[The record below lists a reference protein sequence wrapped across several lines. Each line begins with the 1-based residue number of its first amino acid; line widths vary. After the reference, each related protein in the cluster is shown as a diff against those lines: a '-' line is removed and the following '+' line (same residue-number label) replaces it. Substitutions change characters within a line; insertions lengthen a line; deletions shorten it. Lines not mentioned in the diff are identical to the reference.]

1 MPNPF
6 PLTLLG
12 MMAMLGPQAI
22 NFGIS
27 VGGGEAYL
35 LPNIGAR
42 GTFHMHWLMM
52 VSVVFESAL
61 VYECIK
67 YSMNTGR
74 SFFAAT
80 VDLSPK
86 GFWPW
91 YWSIITLLVA
101 GWPAWM
107 AGAAIA
113 AQRFTGIS
121 TQTLLPGSTL
131 PPQYIW
137 AVIALLLV
145 LVVFYLSD
153 RTYDFLQRFFL
164 FIMFA
169 NIILV
174 VLIVAIAAKPR
185 DYWDVLMGML
195 GITFLTQGGYPKQ
208 LPLTDAL
215 ALFGQPGG
223 SIMYVSFWVI
233 GAGFAMGKFAGQ
245 VTGPLRPPENV
256 SAEELRWDTSD
267 AGERRKMKQWV
278 KLGGYSLF
286 LWWAFIGG
294 IIMVYLYSVA
304 GYAYLHPE
312 FLRTGK
318 VPTGA
323 DVAVQ
328 MATVAGGVLGG
339 MAGWLMLLFIMVTLY
354 DAQFPLYDTFI
365 GRTTTDAIAATRLRQ
380 GRVNDFFHNLLP
392 VGLREPAV
400 PLLVLRG
407 RDGDRPGR
415 VLDGAADLAV
425 HHLAGR
431 LGLLPDQPGDRVHPD
446 HADQQPA
453 APSGVPR
460 RQGQHGPAPSRDGGP
475 VGGRC
480 HLAVRRRP
488 GGDHPPL
495 AGGRLG
501 KIGGGRRGPLR
512 AFLKHLLRP
521 RSPIRQ
527 SESSAS

>member
-1 MPNPF
+1 MADAIVAEAGTARDVRPIRKVPDPF
-6 PLTLLG
+6 PLTMAG

-42 GTFHMHWLMM
+42 GTFHMHWLM
-52 VSVVFESAL
+52 VISVVLEAAL

-80 VDLSPK
+80 GDLGPK

-91 YWSIITLLVA
+91 YWAVITILVA

-107 AGAAIA
+107 GGAVIA

-121 TQTLLPGSTL
+121 TQSLFPGSKL
-131 PPQYIW
+131 PPQYLW
-137 AVIALLLV
+137 AVIALALV

-153 RTYDFLQRFFL
+153 RTYKFLERFFL
-164 FIMFA
+164 FIMWG
-169 NIILV
+169 NIVLVLV
-174 VLIVAIAAKPR
+174 VVAIAAKPHH
-185 DYWDVLMGML
+185 YWDVLMGML
-195 GITFLTQGGYPKQ
+195 GITFLTQGGYPAQ

-256 SAEELRWDTSD
+256 TVEELRWDTSD
-267 AGERRKMKQWV
+267 AGERRKMHQWV

-286 LWWAFIGG
+286 LWWGFIGG

-312 FLRTGK
+312 FLKTGK
-318 VPTGA
+318 VPAGA
-323 DVAVQ
+323 EVAVQ
-328 MATVAGGVLGG
+328 MATVAGGVLGP

-354 DAQFPLYDTFI
+354 DAQFPIYDTFI
-365 GRTTTDAIAATRLRQ
+365 GRTTCDAIATTRMQQ
-380 GRVNDFFHNLLP
+380 GRVNNFFHHLLP
-392 VGLREPAV
+392 VGLRNRPYRFWYFVVVTVAV
-400 PLLVLRG
+400 
-407 RDGDRPGR
+407 
-415 VLDGAADLAV
+415 
-425 HHLAGR
+425 LAGFWMVLQTSPFIIWLAGSVAYLINQGIGCIQIMKINNR
-431 LGLLPDQPGDRVHPD
+431 QLHPEFHIGKINIWLLP
-446 HADQQPA
+446 
-453 APSGVPR
+453 
-460 RQGQHGPAPSRDGGP
+460 
-475 VGGRC
+475 
-480 HLAVRRRP
+480 LATITRWASVAIW
-488 GGDHPPL
+488 L
-495 AGGRLG
+495 YAGGLAEIIRRWQA
-501 KIGGGRRGPLR
+501 GG
-512 AFLKHLLRP
+512 
-521 RSPIRQ
+521 
-527 SESSAS
+527 

>member
-1 MPNPF
+1 MADATAVAARDARPMHRVPDPF
-6 PLTLLG
+6 PLTMAG

-42 GTFHMHWLMM
+42 GTFHMHWLMV
-52 VSVVFESAL
+52 VSVVLEAAL

-80 VDLSPK
+80 VDLGPK

-91 YWSIITLLVA
+91 YWSIVTILVA

-113 AQRFTGIS
+113 AHRFTGIS
-121 TQTLLPGSTL
+121 TQSVLPGSTF
-131 PPQYIW
+131 PPQYLW
-137 AVIALLLV
+137 AVIALVLV

-164 FIMFA
+164 FIMWA

-174 VLIVAIAAKPR
+174 VAVTAIAAKPQH
-185 DYWDVLMGML
+185 YWAVLKGML
-195 GITFLTQGGYPKQ
+195 GVTFLTEGGYPEQ

-245 VTGPLRPPENV
+245 VTGPLRPPQTIT
-256 SAEELRWDTSD
+256 AEEIRWDTSD
-267 AGERRKMKQWV
+267 AGERRKMIQWV

-286 LWWAFIGG
+286 LWWGFIGG

-304 GYAYLHPE
+304 GYAYLHDQ

-318 VPTGA
+318 VPAGA

-328 MATVAGGVLGG
+328 MATVAGGVLGP

-365 GRTTTDAIAATRLRQ
+365 GRTTTDAIAATRMR
-380 GRVNDFFHNLLP
+380 GGAVNNFFHNLLP
-392 VGLREPAV
+392 RSLRNRPYRFWYFVVITVAV
-400 PLLVLRG
+400 
-407 RDGDRPGR
+407 
-415 VLDGAADLAV
+415 
-425 HHLAGR
+425 LAGFWMVLQTSPFIIWLAGSVAYLINQGIGCIQIMLINNRR
-431 LGLLPDQPGDRVHPD
+431 LHPDFHIGKVNFWLLPLATLTRWS
-446 HADQQPA
+446 A
-453 APSGVPR
+453 
-460 RQGQHGPAPSRDGGP
+460 
-475 VGGRC
+475 VGIW
-480 HLAVRRRP
+480 LY
-488 GGDHPPL
+488 
-495 AGGRLG
+495 AGGLAE
-501 KIGGGRRGPLR
+501 IIRRWQTG
-512 AFLKHLLRP
+512 
-521 RSPIRQ
+521 
-527 SESSAS
+527 

>member
-1 MPNPF
+1 MAEAITSPGPAAALDARPIHKVPNPF
-6 PLTLLG
+6 PLTLVG

-35 LPNIGAR
+35 LPNIAAR

-52 VSVVFESAL
+52 VSVVLEAAL

-80 VDLSPK
+80 VDLKPR

-121 TQTLLPGSTL
+121 TQTVLPGSTL

-174 VLIVAIAAKPR
+174 VLITAIAAKPR

-256 SAEELRWDTSD
+256 TAEELRWDTSD

-304 GYAYLHPE
+304 GYAYLHGE
-312 FLRTGK
+312 FLKTGK

-323 DVAVQ
+323 EVPVQ

-380 GRVNDFFHNLLP
+380 GRLNNFFHNLLP
-392 VGLREPAV
+392 VGLR
-400 PLLVLRG
+400 
-407 RDGDRPGR
+407 DRPYRFWYFVVVTVSVLAGFWMVLQTSPFIIWLAGSVAYLINQGIGCIQIMLINNRRLHPEFHVGR
-415 VLDGAADLAV
+415 VNV
-425 HHLAGR
+425 I
-431 LGLLPDQPGDRVHPD
+431 LLPLATLTRW
-446 HADQQPA
+446 A
-453 APSGVPR
+453 AV
-460 RQGQHGPAPSRDGGP
+460 AIW
-475 VGGRC
+475 
-480 HLAVRRRP
+480 LY
-488 GGDHPPL
+488 
-495 AGGRLG
+495 AGGLAEIIRRWQA
-501 KIGGGRRGPLR
+501 GG
-512 AFLKHLLRP
+512 
-521 RSPIRQ
+521 
-527 SESSAS
+527 